1 MIDIPKMIEALE
13 EFGADSV
20 EYNVKYGKN
29 GILYEVKLS
38 IEAVGDVEDE

>member
-1 MIDIPKMIEALE
+1 MLDILKMIEELE
-13 EFGADSV
+13 EFGADSL